1 MKALLAHPGTQH
13 AFRLARELH
22 RLGRLDGFWS
32 SLVFA
37 ADGPPAR
44 LLGSRLPRNRVL
56 PEVPAA
62 LLHSRPWGE
71 LLGRLRRGGNGE
83 LAIHRRNARF
93 QCAIPARAVARAEAV
108 IAFDTSGWLLAR
120 RARDAGKP
128 FFLDRTI
135 AHPAVL
141 ARGLATLAAAY
152 PDWPVDLRPRAA
164 EICRAEEEEHA
175 LATRVVVGSSFARD
189 SLVAEGVDASRIA
202 INPYGVDWTAFAPPP
217 PAVETRPFRFL
228 FAGSILARKGVPVLL
243 DAWRA
248 LRRGDAELWLAGG
261 LPPELR
267 SRIPE
272 LPGLRLLGRVPNAD
286 MPGLY
291 ARADVLVLPSLQ
303 EGFSLVLLEA
313 LASGLRILATPQ
325 TGAADLLEDA
335 SLGALVECASVES
348 LRAAME
354 REMDRRPD
362 RDAVRAGAHRLQ
374 TRYSWT
380 EYGRRWADLLDSPA

>member
-22 RLGRLDGFWS
+22 RLGRLDSFWS
-32 SLVFA
+32 SVVFA
-37 ADGPPAR
+37 ADGPLVR
-44 LLGSRLPRNRVL
+44 ILGTRLPRNRVL
-56 PEVPAA
+56 SEVPAA
-62 LLHSRPWGE
+62 LLHSRPWAE
-71 LLGRLRRGGNGE
+71 LLGKLNRGEDGE
-83 LAIHRRNARF
+83 LAIHRRNERF
-93 QCAIPARAVARAEAV
+93 QRAIPYSAVARAEAV

-141 ARGLATLAAAY
+141 ARGLSTLAAGY
-152 PDWPVDLRPRAA
+152 PDWPVDLTPRAP
-164 EICRAEEEEHA
+164 EIRRAEEEEHS

-202 INPYGVDWTAFAPPP
+202 VNPYGVDWTAFTASQPVSE
-217 PAVETRPFRFL
+217 ARPFRFL

-243 DAWRA
+243 DAWRG

-261 LPPELR
+261 LPPELG
-267 SRIPE
+267 SRIPA

-313 LASGLRILATPQ
+313 LASGLRIIATPQ
-325 TGAADLLEDA
+325 TGAADLVEDP

-348 LRAAME
+348 LRAAMQSE
-354 REMDRRPD
+354 LDRRPD
-362 RDAVRAGAHRLQ
+362 RDAVRAGALHLQ

-380 EYGRRWADLLDSPA
+380 EYGRRWAALLDSPA

>member
-13 AFRLARELH
+13 AFRLAGELH

-37 ADGPPAR
+37 SDGPAAR
-44 LLGSRLPRNRVL
+44 LLGPRLPRNRVL
-56 PEVPAA
+56 SGVPSCM
-62 LLHSRPWGE
+62 LHSRPWGE
-71 LLGRLRRGGNGE
+71 LLEKLRRGADGE

-93 QCAIPARAVARAEAV
+93 QRAIPPSALARAGAV
-108 IAFDTSGWLLAR
+108 IAFDTSGWLLGR
-120 RARDAGKP
+120 WTRDAGKP

-141 ARGLATLAAAY
+141 ARGLAALAAAY
-152 PDWPVDLRPRAA
+152 PDWPMDLKPRAE
-164 EICRAEEEEHA
+164 EIRRAEEEEHA

-189 SLVAEGVDASRIA
+189 SLVAEGVDPSRVS
-202 INPYGVDWTAFAPPP
+202 INPYGVDWAAFAAPP
-217 PAVETRPFRFL
+217 PAVEARPFRFL

-243 DAWRA
+243 DAWRD
-248 LRRGDAELWLAGG
+248 LRRGDAELWIAGG
-261 LPPELR
+261 LAPELR
-267 SRIPE
+267 SRIPA
-272 LPGLRLLGRVPNAD
+272 LPGLRLLGRVPNAE

-313 LASGLRILATPQ
+313 LASGLRIVATPQ

-335 SLGALVECASVES
+335 SLGALVDCASADS

-354 REMDRRPD
+354 RELDRGPD
-362 RDAVRAGAHRLQ
+362 RAAIRAGARRLQ
-374 TRYSWT
+374 TRFSWT
-380 EYGRRWADLLDSPA
+380 EYGRRWAALLDSAF